1 MWKRIARVF
10 RALFGWMIRGAEDP
24 ELILRQL
31 QDDLRAKIP
40 ELNRQVAEIVK
51 YEKQLQMQYD
61 RKAQQVANLRPQ
73 VEAAVKAGP
82 ARKDAAMALIT
93 QLQQTEA
100 ELAELQESLN
110 RAKENSEGMMKKRAA
125 YERKIRQQIQE
136 AMRQVSRAKRAQ
148 VESEMASIMGS
159 FEVGDEGETLEAM
172 TERVDEQL
180 ARSQARM
187 EVASASV
194 DNQILEVQQDAAE
207 ASAESAYLEYQRQF
221 GLVPDAP
228 AEEPQ
233 KTMASIPVTS
243 QAPTLPDELEEDTR
257 SSDTNWA
264 QVNRP
269 TEDQDQQ

>member
-1 MWKRIARVF
+1 MWKRLARVF

-31 QDDLRAKIP
+31 QVDLRAKIP
-40 ELNRQVAEIVK
+40 EMNRQVAEIVK

-61 RKAQQVANLRPQ
+61 RKAQQVVNLRPQ
-73 VEAAVKAGP
+73 VEAAVKGGP

-93 QLQQTEA
+93 QLQQAET
-100 ELAELQESLN
+100 ELAELQETLT
-110 RAKENSEGMMKKRAA
+110 RARENSQGMMKKRAG

-159 FEVGDEGETLEAM
+159 FEVGDEGETLDAM
-172 TERVDEQL
+172 TERIDEQL

-187 EVASASV
+187 EVASATV

-207 ASAESAYLEYQRQF
+207 ASAEAAYLEYQRQF
-221 GLVPDAP
+221 GLAEDAP
-228 AEEPQ
+228 TEEPA
-233 KTMASIPVTS
+233 KTMSSIPVQS
-243 QAPTLPDELEEDTR
+243 EAPQLPDELEEEDR
-257 SSDTNWA
+257 GADTNWA
-264 QVNRP
+264 QVRRP
-269 TEDQDQQ
+269 TETQDQ